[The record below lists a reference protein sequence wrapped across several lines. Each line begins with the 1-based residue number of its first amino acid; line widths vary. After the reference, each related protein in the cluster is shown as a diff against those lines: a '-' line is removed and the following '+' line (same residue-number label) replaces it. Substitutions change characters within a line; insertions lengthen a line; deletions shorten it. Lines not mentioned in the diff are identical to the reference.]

1 VPMRLTTPFGRRSL
15 TLALAATQTAEA
27 NRPPDKVAHKSQVS
41 RAISTAGPTLSVLEP
56 APAVLNALLSFFH
69 RAKLTGEN
77 SLIVRAGRGIKLTLG
92 FDLAPRFGASGGV
105 SAPGGI
111 DRRPRPERP
120 CGRRSRSTL
129 CRRDIAE
136 MVATEEAT
144 AAPDQAKLTTASP
157 SFRRQK
163 KFSRPHTCSR
173 RAAPTV
179 AVALT
184 AGGR

>member
-1 VPMRLTTPFGRRSL
+1 MPIRLTTPFGRRSL

-77 SLIVRAGRGIKLTLG
+77 SLIVRAGRGIKLALG
-92 FDLAPRFGASGGV
+92 FDLAPRCGASGGV
-105 SAPGGI
+105 STPESIEGRGQSDRAGEGADQPFAGAI
-111 DRRPRPERP
+111 SLRWSRQKKRRPRPTRP
-120 CGRRSRSTL
+120 SSPRRAFVPPT
-129 CRRDIAE
+129 
-136 MVATEEAT
+136 
-144 AAPDQAKLTTASP
+144 
-157 SFRRQK
+157 K

>member
-1 VPMRLTTPFGRRSL
+1 VPIRLTTPFGRRSL

-92 FDLAPRFGASGGV
+92 FDLAPALVRAEEFQRLAESIEGRGQSDRAGEGADQPFAGAISLRW
-105 SAPGGI
+105 SRQKK
-111 DRRPRPERP
+111 RRPRPTRP
-120 CGRRSRSTL
+120 SSPRRAPRSADKKSFRDPILVRAVRRLQSRS
-129 CRRDIAE
+129 
-136 MVATEEAT
+136 
-144 AAPDQAKLTTASP
+144 P
-157 SFRRQK
+157 
-163 KFSRPHTCSR
+163 
-173 RAAPTV
+173 
-179 AVALT
+179 
-184 AGGR
+184 